1 METQSPEISQL
12 QEARS
17 EIHLTSE
24 GVSRLFNKCT
34 SNIDNGGRKY
44 HRDILNEVVF
54 NNSEINDKENI
65 VLIEKFA
72 DQLRSSF
79 FKKDIG
85 CEWHE
90 AGQDKFYK
98 NWAESIEDVKK
109 LLALTSVIGLGR
121 FTTTGN
127 EYPMKYVVDKERYQL
142 VKSKK

>member
-44 HRDILNEVVF
+44 YHDILNEVVF
-54 NNSEINDKENI
+54 NKSEINDKENI

-72 DQLRSSF
+72 DQLRSPF

-85 CEWHE
+85 CDWHE
-90 AGQDKFYK
+90 ASQDKFYK

-109 LLALTSVIGLGR
+109 LLALISVIGLGR